1 MKIVKVR
8 FERPKSIFDG
18 GVKIY
23 GTYENG
29 IEEFI
34 VEYYPDEISIH
45 ESEVIGK
52 TKQEVIDLKC
62 KKDVE
67 YLQS

>member
-1 MKIVKVR
+1 MKIIKAR
-8 FERPKSIFDG
+8 FEYPKSIFDG
-18 GVKIY
+18 GVKIF

-34 VEYYPDEISIH
+34 VEFYPNEISIQ
-45 ESEVIGK
+45 ENEVIGK
-52 TKQEVIDLKC
+52 TKEEVIDLKC